1 MKKEK
6 NARKGEGKAST
17 FFFLLLLVAL
27 ILYVIYMPEVNEY
40 LRKNIVPKIEET
52 IGTNTKKEEESE
64 EEISATSGVYQI
76 SAVPEFDFNDIHFKV
91 ETLENNLLTLT
102 VNSTSHTTF
111 DDLDYYVEFYKNETE
126 FIGRR
131 ALKGNISSNTSVQ
144 VDVSGLNITSDDY
157 LAISHISKDAIPALT
172 LRTDESGISKLI
184 CERDIS
190 KYEYYFELDKLF
202 NIKVRKEQTFDNLE
216 DLAEKKLEYQEIV
229 DKYSKVNGMTASTLE
244 RNNTLIYISEYK
256 LSSVDDIAAASENYI
271 FEKDTKNN
279 IVNFT
284 METEG
289 FNCHE

>member
-1 MKKEK
+1 MKQEK
-6 NARKGEGKAST
+6 KRRKGEGMFST

-40 LRKNIVPKIEET
+40 FKKNIVPKIEET
-52 IGTNTKKEEESE
+52 IGTNTVSNEESE
-64 EEISATSGVYQI
+64 EEISATSGAYQI
-76 SAVPEFDFNDIHFKV
+76 SLMPEFDFNDIHFKV
-91 ETLENNLLTLT
+91 ESLENSFLNLI
-102 VNSTSHTTF
+102 VSSESNTTF
-111 DDLDYYVEFYKNETE
+111 DGLDYYIEFYKNGTE

-131 ALKGNISSNTSVQ
+131 ALTGKIDLNTNIIVN
-144 VDVSGLNITSDDY
+144 VDGLNLTSDNY
-157 LAISHISKDAIPALT
+157 LAISHISKDAIPSLT
-172 LRTDESGISKLI
+172 LRTDESGISKLV
-184 CERDIS
+184 CEKDIV

-202 NIKVRKEQTFDNLE
+202 NIKVRKEQTFNNLE

-229 DKYSKVNGMTASTLE
+229 DKYSKVNGMTASTIE

-256 LSSVDDIAAASENYI
+256 LSSVDDINAASEKYI